1 MDRLLKFF
9 NLKKMNKRERYAVI
23 AGAAVIFIFIVAR
36 LMIYPFFS
44 RTEHLKRSLQV
55 KTTMLA
61 QMRQLQSQYLA
72 VNQKTKLSTARF
84 QQRPKGF
91 TLFSFLDRLAGEA
104 GIKDRISYM
113 KPSRKAEKNSP
124 YKISRV
130 EMKLEAVSLEQLT
143 KYLYA
148 VETSANM
155 VEIKKIAISKKD
167 KKQGLINVVLH
178 VQTVEI

>member
-1 MDRLLKFF
+1 MDRFFKFF
-9 NLKKMNKRERYAVI
+9 NLKKMNKRERTAVI
-23 AGAAVIFIFIVAR
+23 GAAGVIIVFIVGR
-36 LMIYPFFS
+36 FVIYPFFS

-55 KTTMLA
+55 KTAMLA
-61 QMRQLQSQYLA
+61 EMQQLQSQYLA
-72 VNQKTKLSTARF
+72 INQKAKLSLARF
-84 QQRPKGF
+84 RQRPKNF

-104 GIKDRISYM
+104 GVKDRISYM
-113 KPSRKAEKNSP
+113 KPSRKVDKNSP

-130 EMKLEAVSLEQLT
+130 EMKLEGITLEQLT
-143 KYLYA
+143 RYLYG

-167 KKQGLINVVLH
+167 KKQGLINVVLQ

>member
-9 NLKKMNKRERYAVI
+9 NLKKLNKRERYTVI
-23 AGAAVIFIFIVAR
+23 VATGVIFVFVVAR
-36 LMIYPFFS
+36 FFIYPFFS
-44 RTEHLKRSLQV
+44 RSGHLKRTLQV
-55 KTTMLA
+55 KTAMLTE
-61 QMRQLQSQYLA
+61 MRQLQSQYLA
-72 VNQKTKLSTARF
+72 INQKAKLSMARF

-91 TLFSFLDRLAGEA
+91 TLFSFLDRLAGQT
-104 GIKDRISYM
+104 GIKNSISYM

-130 EMKLEAVSLEQLT
+130 EMKLEAITLEQLT

-155 VEIKKIAISKKD
+155 VEINKIAISKKD
-167 KKQGLINVVLH
+167 KKQGLINAVLQ